1 MTHSHLESARQRLA
15 RMRAALAAPTP
26 ESINEC
32 LPGLAEAADLLG
44 RVEQELASGG
54 PRDIVMEMHELRREI
69 GAVKRLVARGAA
81 FYKGWAQILGVAVAA
96 GYTAAGEAA
105 TIAPAGTISVRG

>member
-1 MTHSHLESARQRLA
+1 MTHSLLDSARERIA
-15 RMRAALAAPTP
+15 RMRAALVAPTP

-44 RVEQELASGG
+44 RVERELAHGG

-69 GAVKRLVARGAA
+69 GALKRLVARGAA
-81 FYKGWAQILGVAVAA
+81 FYKGWARLLGAA
-96 GYTAAGEAA
+96 AGGYTANGEAA
-105 TIAPAGTISVRG
+105 AFVPSGSISIRG